1 MISPLLDD
9 SLTPLLGLLSL
20 AIGVALYV
28 WTALALAAMFRKMGE
43 EPWKGW
49 VPLLNQATVLRW
61 GGLNPWLVLL
71 VFLPLVGPLA
81 LWVLQTVAA
90 HRLNPGF
97 GYGTEMTVLAAVLFV
112 VWASILGFGP
122 SRWLGARAAASAAP
136 PAGSRAV
143 PPVPSVADPATA
155 PGAPAAAFAPA
166 GDAEEPAQ
174 AWRPPTAP
182 IAIVPGPIAP
192 TPIVPGPNA
201 PAPIAPGADDAAAA
215 ERRTPPAPVAAARD
229 DTSWPSEVDEVSA
242 VHPSPF
248 PPSAAS
254 ARPYTPPPVS
264 PAAGPITFVPGRKS
278 AVPSIHGDAPVT
290 RVPATDPAAPPSAW
304 APARSAEY
312 DPDAFPEM
320 SGEVSAVVG
329 SPAAGTPLS
338 ARRSVSAQQRPP
350 EPEGEDDD
358 DDAEQTVIAR
368 RRRPTWKL
376 TAAGRTV
383 ALVADVVIL
392 GRQPAPDPAFPR
404 AQLVVVDDRTRTVSK
419 THARL
424 ELKGDGWHVTDL
436 HSTNG
441 VLIPTLMGT
450 EEEIGPGSPVPA
462 GDRFR
467 LGDAQVTL
475 ARADH

>member
-1 MISPLLDD
+1 MMSPLLDD

-49 VPLLNQATVLRW
+49 VPLLNQATVLLW
-61 GGLNPWLVLL
+61 GGFNPWLVLL
-71 VFLPLVGPLA
+71 FFVPIVGPLV
-81 LWVLQTVAA
+81 LWVLQTIAA

-122 SRWLGARAAASAAP
+122 SRWLGARAVRAAGAS
-136 PAGSRAV
+136 PAGPRPSPAI
-143 PPVPSVADPATA
+143 PSVVDTDPT
-155 PGAPAAAFAPA
+155 GSRAAAFAP
-166 GDAEEPAQ
+166 GEDAPEPAAS

-182 IAIVPGPIAP
+182 I
-192 TPIVPGPNA
+192 PIVVGAGADTPVADAGRSE
-201 PAPIAPGADDAAAA
+201 PGAPYAPVTDEHDDAA
-215 ERRTPPAPVAAARD
+215 
-229 DTSWPSEVDEVSA
+229 WPSEVDEVSA

-248 PPSAAS
+248 PPSAAAS
-254 ARPYTPPPVS
+254 RPYSPPPVS
-264 PAAGPITFVPGRKS
+264 PAEGPIAFVPGRKS
-278 AVPSIHGDAPVT
+278 AVPSVHGDAPVT
-290 RVPATDPAAPPSAW
+290 RVPAPGPAAPPEPW

-329 SPAAGTPLS
+329 SPAAGAPLA

-350 EPEGEDDD
+350 GTEED

-368 RRRPTWKL
+368 RRRPTWTL

-383 ALVADVVIL
+383 PLVADVVIL
-392 GRQPAPDPAFPR
+392 GRQPSPDPAYPR

-424 ELKGDGWHVTDL
+424 ELKPDGWQVTDL

-467 LGDAQVTL
+467 LGDAQITL
-475 ARADH
+475 TRGDR

>member
-61 GGLNPWLVLL
+61 GGFNPWLVLL
-71 VFLPLVGPLA
+71 VLVPFVGPLA
-81 LWVLQTVAA
+81 LWVLLTIAA

-122 SRWLGARAAASAAP
+122 SRWLGARAATAGTAPRAGHPAPSGPSSAAAADTAAIAP
-136 PAGSRAV
+136 
-143 PPVPSVADPATA
+143 PPVVAATGDDALEPSEA
-155 PGAPAAAFAPA
+155 
-166 GDAEEPAQ
+166 

-182 IAIVPGPIAP
+182 V
-192 TPIVPGPNA
+192 PIVAAPADRA
-201 PAPIAPGADDAAAA
+201 PAPDRGAPAAPVPGARDA
-215 ERRTPPAPVAAARD
+215 V
-229 DTSWPSEVDEVSA
+229 WPSEVDEVSA
-242 VHPSPF
+242 VHPAPF

-254 ARPYTPPPVS
+254 SRPYAAPPVP

-278 AVPSIHGDAPVT
+278 AVPSIHADAPVT
-290 RVPATDPAAPPSAW
+290 RVPAAGPADPPAW
-304 APARSAEY
+304 TPARSAEY

-320 SGEVSAVVG
+320 SGEVSAVAG
-329 SPAAGTPLS
+329 SPAAGSPLS

-350 EPEGEDDD
+350 EPDEDDL
-358 DDAEQTVIAR
+358 DAEQTVIAR

-392 GRQPAPDPAFPR
+392 GRQPAPDPAYPR
-404 AQLVVVDDRTRTVSK
+404 AQLVVVDDGTRTVSK

-424 ELKGDGWHVTDL
+424 ELKSDGWQVTDL

-467 LGDAQVTL
+467 LGDTQVTL
-475 ARADH
+475 ARAER

>member
-1 MISPLLDD
+1 MISPILDD

-20 AIGVALYV
+20 AIGVAVYV

-61 GGLNPWLVLL
+61 GGFNPWLVLL
-71 VFLPLVGPLA
+71 VLVPLVGPLVV
-81 LWVLQTVAA
+81 WVLLTVAA

-97 GYGTEMTVLAAVLFV
+97 GYGTEMTVLAALLFV

-122 SRWLGARAAASAAP
+122 SRWLGARAVAAP
-136 PAGSRAV
+136 GTTPAEPRPV
-143 PPVPSVADPATA
+143 PAVPSVVDTDPSGRSAV
-155 PGAPAAAFAPA
+155 FAPD
-166 GDAEEPAQ
+166 GDAPEPAPS

-182 IAIVPGPIAP
+182 V
-192 TPIVPGPNA
+192 PIVTRPPAGDAGRSTPDA
-201 PAPIAPGADDAAAA
+201 PVSRGRDDA
-215 ERRTPPAPVAAARD
+215 
-229 DTSWPSEVDEVSA
+229 SWPSEVDEVSA
-242 VHPSPF
+242 IHPSPF
-248 PPSAAS
+248 PPSAAA
-254 ARPYTPPPVS
+254 ARPYSPPPVF
-264 PAAGPITFVPGRKS
+264 AGEGPIAFVPGRKS
-278 AVPSIHGDAPVT
+278 AVPSSHGDAPVT
-290 RVPATDPAAPPSAW
+290 RVPAAGPAAPPEPW

-329 SPAAGTPLS
+329 SPAAGAPLS
-338 ARRSVSAQQRPP
+338 ARRSVSAQQRP
-350 EPEGEDDD
+350 ETDESDDP
-358 DDAEQTVIAR
+358 EQTVIAR

-383 ALVADVVIL
+383 VLVADVVIL
-392 GRQPAPDPAFPR
+392 GRQPAPDPAYPR

-424 ELKGDGWHVTDL
+424 ELKSDGWLVTDL

-475 ARADH
+475 TRADR